1 METGNNISEMLANG
15 IFLDY
20 EFHPTIHKLR
30 RNGNPEPSLE
40 VGGAYIARL
49 YDRWHR
55 VFVVEQTGSDKVTI
69 LLADYHIYKY
79 SYLVINI
86 YDLPESLDF
95 SVIPRA
101 VR

>member
-1 METGNNISEMLANG
+1 MLADL
-15 IFLDY
+15 ILLDSP
-20 EFHPTIHKLR
+20 HPTIHKLR

-40 VGGAYIARL
+40 VGGKYIARL
-49 YDRWHR
+49 YDLWQR
-55 VFVVEQTGSDKVTI
+55 VFVVDQTESDKVTI
-69 LLADYHIYKY
+69 LLADYHIYKS

-95 SVIPRA
+95 SVIPPA